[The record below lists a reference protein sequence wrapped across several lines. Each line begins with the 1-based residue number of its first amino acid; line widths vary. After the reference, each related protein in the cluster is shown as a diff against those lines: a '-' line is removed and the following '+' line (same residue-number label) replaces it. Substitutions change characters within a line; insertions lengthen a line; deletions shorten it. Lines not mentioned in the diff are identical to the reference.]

1 MKKTIK
7 KLVKKIPIAFTKNQ
21 QYDRQTNR
29 IIKQVCNPGTNCV
42 DIGAHKGEVLDIML
56 KYATSGI
63 HYAFEPIPVLYTA
76 LQEKYKDN
84 RNCNVSDIALS
95 DKKGSSTFNFVISN
109 PSYSGLVKR
118 KYDRENE
125 EDTVIEVKT
134 DLLDNILPS
143 NHRVDLMK
151 IDVEGG
157 EYLVMKGALNTIK
170 KYKPVIIFEHGLGA
184 SDYYGSTPA
193 QVYELLSD
201 CELNVSTLKGW
212 LNNNRGLSLK
222 EFEDLYQSNKEYYF
236 IASAK

>member
-134 DLLDNILPS
+134 DLLDNILPV